1 MLAHLS
7 RVLCASPPGAATARG
22 TGASAE
28 ESDKAPLAVEFQD
41 VAAASFRLRGGVRHT
56 PCAHSLRCS
65 QMYGVDVYFKEDL
78 KQLTGSF
85 KERGARNALLLLDPG
100 QRIAGVIT
108 ASAGNH
114 ALALSHH
121 AAMLDIPVTCVMP
134 TTAPLTKVSRCREAG
149 ATVVLHGAH
158 IGHAREKAM
167 VIAAD
172 EGRQYINGY
181 DDPAIIAGA
190 GTLAIEMLDDLGDA
204 ACDAVLIPVGG
215 GGLIAGM
222 ATVLKALRPEI
233 EVIGVEPAECASLT
247 AALAAGKPVE
257 VPFTGT
263 LADGLAVP
271 TMGSNAYEI
280 CTAPALPSYCL
291 TCVQGW

>member
-1 MLAHLS
+1 MYIFAQSTRPVKIACAPLHRWNNHTCTSTLIDAELAKDPDAPAFTS
-7 RVLCASPPGAATARG
+7 RTSHHPRHQSPPDGH
-22 TGASAE
+22 
-28 ESDKAPLAVEFQD
+28 P
-41 VAAASFRLRGGVRHT
+41 
-56 PCAHSLRCS
+56 
-65 QMYGVDVYFKEDL
+65 
-78 KQLTGSF
+78 
-85 KERGARNALLLLDPG
+85 
-100 QRIAGVIT
+100 
-108 ASAGNH
+108 H
-114 ALALSHH
+114 AL
-121 AAMLDIPVTCVMP
+121 
-134 TTAPLTKVSRCREAG
+134 
-149 ATVVLHGAH
+149 
-158 IGHAREKAM
+158 
-167 VIAAD
+167 
-172 EGRQYINGY
+172 
-181 DDPAIIAGA
+181 
-190 GTLAIEMLDDLGDA
+190 DLGDA